1 MASNEKIT
9 KEIKKMSSTEREEL
23 RKKMQESL
31 NSLKSKTIQQE
42 KPKIVDTTTVELTF
56 WDRIL
61 IFIFSLFG
69 IMSFEDYLRRKRLKM
84 IKEKVASMEPQVM
97 NTTTKALYPQF
108 GKYIYEIFS
117 IVDAI
122 NNLLE
127 ITILN
132 SNVWDNTN
140 LFERKTCAEYLFE
153 FLTNTRSLFGITDLK
168 TILSETKSIKRIFD
182 RIEVE
187 VENSVASLD
196 QITVNRANK
205 IYTRLLV
212 FVDLRKEI
220 NFKKILKY
228 FLDDKGKI
236 SLRVI
241 PDYWLIQELEK
252 LCNILSETDITPM
265 IVDVIMA
272 LKKYI
277 DEVMDKGSYEYGA
290 FSKVSQIL
298 SPENLNKTYDIV
310 DKLNLTNILC
320 VLKDDPDYVPLFIVP
335 DKSLVNVYKDV
346 VINKSKN
353 YASKIIKEMIKE
365 KTNVFFYL
373 LGKGEYDVKETFTSI
388 YTEENNEKLVNQKLT
403 HFVYA
408 TAFLVVYSFY
418 NYYWKPFFREAVN
431 DIIVNGIF
439 KEKYLKT
446 SLMSA
451 MNGIDEMGKDISN
464 FIKETSKGGE
474 YYSYISKFFEDP
486 TIVKSDS
493 TKRTLQ
499 QKISVVNNLA
509 GSIVLK
515 CNDNVQQL
523 LKYLKFVL
531 DDYSSLSP
539 EYILN
544 VKTIKGVYNK
554 VLMETISKGK
564 EVLESISEV
573 LVFFAN

>member
-1 MASNEKIT
+1 MTSNEKIA
-9 KEIKKMSSTEREEL
+9 KEIKKMSFLEREEL
-23 RKKMQESL
+23 RKRMQESL
-31 NSLKSKTIQQE
+31 ETLKSKTVKQE
-42 KPKIVDTTTVELTF
+42 VPRVVSATVELTF

-61 IFIFSLFG
+61 IFIFSLLG
-69 IMSFEDYLRRKRLKM
+69 IMSFEDYIRRKRLAI
-84 IKEKVASMEPQVM
+84 IKKKVASMDPPVM
-97 NTTTKALYPQF
+97 NTATKALYPQM
-108 GKYIYEIFS
+108 GKYLYEIYS
-117 IVDAI
+117 VVDAI
-122 NNLLE
+122 GNLLE
-127 ITILN
+127 LTILN
-132 SNVWDNTN
+132 SNVWDNTSM
-140 LFERKTCAEYLFE
+140 LERKTCAEYLFE

-196 QITVNRANK
+196 QVALNRVNK

-212 FVDLRKEI
+212 FVDLKKEV
-220 NFKKILKY
+220 NFKRILRY
-228 FLDDKGKI
+228 FLDENGKI
-236 SLRVI
+236 SRKVI
-241 PDYWLIQELEK
+241 PEYWLIQELEK

-265 IVDVIMA
+265 MIDVIMA

-277 DEVMDKGSYEYGA
+277 EEVMEKDSYEYGS
-290 FSKVSQIL
+290 FLRISQIL

-310 DKLNLTNILC
+310 DKLDLSNIIC
-320 VLKDDPDYVPLFIVP
+320 VLKDDPDYIPLYIVP
-335 DKSLVNVYKDV
+335 ERSLVSIYKEV
-346 VINKSKN
+346 VTNKSKN
-353 YASKIIKEMIKE
+353 YASKILKEMIRE

-373 LGKGEYDVKETFTSI
+373 LGKSESEIKESFTSF
-388 YTEENNEKLVNQKLT
+388 YVEENNEKLVNYRLT

-418 NYYWKPFFREAVN
+418 NYYWKPFFREAIN
-431 DIIVNGIF
+431 DVVVNGIF

-446 SLMSA
+446 SLLSA
-451 MNGIDEMGKDISN
+451 MNGMDELGKEIAN
-464 FIKETSKGGE
+464 FIRETSKGGE

-539 EYILN
+539 EYVLN
-544 VKTIKGVYNK
+544 IKTIKGVYNK
-554 VLMETISKGK
+554 VLMETLSKGK
-564 EVLESISEV
+564 EVLESVNEV
-573 LVFFAN
+573 LVFHTS